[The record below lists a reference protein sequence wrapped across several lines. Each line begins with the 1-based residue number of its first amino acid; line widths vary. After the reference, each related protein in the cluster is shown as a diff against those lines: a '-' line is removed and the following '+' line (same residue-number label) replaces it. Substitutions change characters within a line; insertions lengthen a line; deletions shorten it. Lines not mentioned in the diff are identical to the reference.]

1 MDTRTHAH
9 THAHT
14 SNFTS
19 HQISASQN
27 DLHVG
32 KGFLSVRSYYPMEV
46 SSLHDTP
53 ITANS
58 GCAISLQ
65 LTSPPPEPLPPN
77 SPGSWTPRRMSEP
90 ASTWSERRSLRHEKD
105 VLRDPPLVF
114 WMVLSFPLRLSAGKP
129 PPCQDPRPEADAK
142 PHLSL
147 GTVGPEGG
155 LSVPPSQLLEE
166 FPCVSH

>member
-1 MDTRTHAH
+1 MARSQVHTHTHTHVHAHMDTRTHAH

-77 SPGSWTPRRMSEP
+77 FPGSWTPRRMSEP

-105 VLRDPPLVF
+105 VLRDPPCILDGA
-114 WMVLSFPLRLSAGKP
+114 VLP
-129 PPCQDPRPEADAK
+129 PEAQCWKA
-142 PHLSL
+142 P
-147 GTVGPEGG
+147 TMPGPTPRG
-155 LSVPPSQLLEE
+155 
-166 FPCVSH
+166 